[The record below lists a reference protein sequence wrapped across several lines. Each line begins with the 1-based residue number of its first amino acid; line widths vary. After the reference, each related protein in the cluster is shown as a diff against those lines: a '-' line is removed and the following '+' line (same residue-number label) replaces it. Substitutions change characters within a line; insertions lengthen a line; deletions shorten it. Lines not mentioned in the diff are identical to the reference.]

1 MQLGRELEKDACG
14 NQRSFWARV
23 SGNKKA
29 GDCRAQICGRDG
41 RILVDEE
48 EVREWWKEH
57 FELYGQVSASQHTLC
72 SEVPVDGELE
82 IMQEEVRRGV
92 RRLKVRKAAGICG
105 IMPEMLRAGGEMVVQ
120 WLTGLFNMVWRV
132 GRAPGD
138 WKNAVIVPIH
148 KKGSRM
154 ECTNYRGIGL
164 TSIVGKVQEF

>member
-1 MQLGRELEKDACG
+1 M
-14 NQRSFWARV
+14 
-23 SGNKKA
+23 
-29 GDCRAQICGRDG
+29 
-41 RILVDEE
+41 
-48 EVREWWKEH
+48 
-57 FELYGQVSASQHTLC
+57 
-72 SEVPVDGELE
+72 DGEPE

-154 ECTNYRGIGL
+154 ECTNYRGISL
-164 TSIVGKVQEF
+164 MSIVGKVFARVLNERVKVLTERK